1 MDTPVVM
8 PQLGNEIE
16 EALIQ
21 QWHKAVGD
29 AVAAGEALLTIETPK
44 VTIDIEAPVAG
55 ELAEISVPVDEL
67 APVGATL
74 GLIRAD

>member
-29 AVAAGEALLTIETPK
+29 TVAAGEALLTIETPK

-55 ELAEISVPVDEL
+55 VLNEITVPVDEL

-74 GLIRAD
+74 GVIRAD

>member
-21 QWHKAVGD
+21 QWHKAVGET
-29 AVAAGEALLTIETPK
+29 VAAGEALLTIETPK

-55 ELAEISVPVDEL
+55 TLAEITVPVDEL
-67 APVGATL
+67 AAVGATL
-74 GLIRAD
+74 GVIRAD

>member
-21 QWHKAVGD
+21 QWHKAVGEP
-29 AVAAGEALLTIETPK
+29 VAAGEALLTIETPK

-55 ELAEISVPVDEL
+55 VLHEITVPVDEL

-74 GLIRAD
+74 GVIRAD